1 MDNKKI
7 LATFIC
13 TAIAVAAILMFI
25 RVERLSGS
33 GTDESLTNGAFL
45 SEAQTSGGQSY
56 LIPQDHIFDT
66 GLTSTDLPALSE
78 PAYASIAAMDAAIGD
93 ELFGI
98 DIEVDGEHYFYPQ
111 QIMNWHRVVNNTFGE
126 RELAITYDPLTG
138 ASVVYE
144 TRKSSGEG
152 VQLAFS
158 GSVYNNGMLLVDS
171 HNDLWWQMTGTLV
184 VANNG
189 GDIYQTVGEEL
200 AQYPSQSMRWGDW
213 KEIFPNGQVLS
224 NETGYT
230 FDYAHHPYSNYE
242 TARNVYFPVNSTDN
256 RIGFS
261 KWLVEGLDINGERL
275 AISKLILQADYA
287 YNTTLGGVPLVAL
300 YDTEL
305 DMTHVYSSQ
314 VGDRVLT
321 FVYDVENKEFTDN
334 ETGSTWS
341 ATGVATNGE
350 LKGKVLTFINAPE
363 YYWFAW
369 AAAYPDTR
377 VAIIDEQRAAD
388 ASAQDAEQSSTNATE

>member
-7 LATFIC
+7 LATFIG
-13 TAIAVAAILMFI
+13 TAIVVSGILMFI
-25 RVERLSGS
+25 RTDRLSGT
-33 GTDESLTNGAFL
+33 GTDESAMNGAFL
-45 SEAQTSGGQSY
+45 SEAKTSGGQRY
-56 LIPQDHIFDT
+56 LIPQDQIFDT
-66 GLTSTDLPALSE
+66 GLTSTDLPALNE
-78 PAYASIAAMDAAIGD
+78 PAYASISAMDAAIGD

-98 DIEVDGEHYFYPQ
+98 DVEVDGQHYFYPQ
-111 QIMNWHRVVNNTFGE
+111 QIMNWHRVVNDTFGE
-126 RELAITYDPLTG
+126 RELAVTYDPLTG

-144 TRKSSGEG
+144 AQKDSGE
-152 VQLAFS
+152 VVRLAFS

-171 HNDLWWQMTGTLV
+171 HSDLWWQMTGTLV
-184 VANNG
+184 VANQG
-189 GDIYQTVGEEL
+189 GDMDQSVGEEL

-213 KEIFPNGQVLS
+213 KNIFPNGQVLS
-224 NETGYT
+224 SDNGYT

-242 TARNVYFPVNSTDN
+242 TARNLYFPVNSTDS

-261 KWLVEGLDINGERL
+261 KWLVEGLNINGEKL
-275 AISKLILQADYA
+275 AIGKLIIQTDYV
-287 YNTTLGGVPLVAL
+287 YNTTLGGVPLAAL

-305 DMTHVYSSQ
+305 DMTHIYSAQ
-314 VGDRVLT
+314 VDGRVLT
-321 FVYDVENKEFTDN
+321 FAYDVMKKEFTDN

-388 ASAQDAEQSSTNATE
+388 AEAQEAEQSSSNATE